1 MSLNIHLS
9 SLLILVLALSACS
22 PQPEQ
27 PDANEF
33 EAFYKKFHENP
44 SYQLSHI
51 TFPLEGLP
59 SDADAETIASG
70 DFHWNADDWQVHR
83 PFNFENSEF
92 TRELLSF
99 GNDLVIEK
107 IIHKSGEYGTIR
119 RFAKLGNDWFLI
131 YYAGMNRIE

>member
-1 MSLNIHLS
+1 MRLNIRLS
-9 SLLILVLALSACS
+9 PLLMLILALSACS
-22 PQPEQ
+22 TQPEQ

-33 EAFYKKFHENP
+33 DAFYKKFHTEP

-70 DFHWNADDWQVHR
+70 NFHWTADDWQVHK
-83 PFNFENSEF
+83 PFDFTNSDF

-119 RFAKLGNDWFLI
+119 RFAKLGDDWFLI

>member
-1 MSLNIHLS
+1 MRLNIHLS
-9 SLLILVLALSACS
+9 SLLIFILAFSACS
-22 PQPEQ
+22 TQTEQ

-33 EAFYKKFHENP
+33 DAFYKKFHTEP
-44 SYQLSHI
+44 GYQLSHI

-59 SDADAETIASG
+59 SDADAEAIASG
-70 DFHWNADDWQVHR
+70 NFRWTADDWQVHR
-83 PFNFENSEF
+83 PFDFTNSDF

-119 RFAKLGNDWFLI
+119 RFAKLGDEWFLI